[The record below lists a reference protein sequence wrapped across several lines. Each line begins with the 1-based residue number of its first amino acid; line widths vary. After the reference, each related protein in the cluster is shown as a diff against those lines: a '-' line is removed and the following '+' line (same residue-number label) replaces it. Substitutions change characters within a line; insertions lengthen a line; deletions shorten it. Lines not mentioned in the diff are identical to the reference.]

1 MTIRK
6 FSNNST
12 VIKGFNFSTLAH
24 LGVEGVGLANG
35 GFSIS
40 LIVKEENVEEGKHL
54 YVSATGRSNA
64 AKAAGN
70 GSLLFWC
77 KVINLTDG
85 REYVLDRRKGESFA
99 VGFDDVLIGSAM
111 LFLPKKINHPPSIQV
126 KAGYIFDSGYTGL
139 ATPFPSELS
148 KIVRLKPFKD
158 EP

>member
-12 VIKGFNFSTLAH
+12 VIKSFDFSTLAH

-99 VGFDDVLIGSAM
+99 VGFYDILIGSAV
-111 LFLPKKINHPPSIQV
+111 LFIPKKLIIHLLYKSKQAIFLIRVIPGLLRPSH
-126 KAGYIFDSGYTGL
+126 
-139 ATPFPSELS
+139 LS
-148 KIVRLKPFKD
+148 
-158 EP
+158 